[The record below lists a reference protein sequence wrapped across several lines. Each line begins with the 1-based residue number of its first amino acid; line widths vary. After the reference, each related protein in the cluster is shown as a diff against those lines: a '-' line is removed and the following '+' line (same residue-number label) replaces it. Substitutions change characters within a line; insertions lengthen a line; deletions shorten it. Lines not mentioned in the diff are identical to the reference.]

1 MTDDSKPGQS
11 RPDEADPLS
20 ATAMFLRALDQ
31 QSEAKPAEPAGA
43 KVERG
48 TAAERTQAPPVGS
61 RPGNSGS
68 EFTEI
73 FGKPL
78 QPTSEFSMRSAPT
91 QQVPA
96 AEPVRPAEPVGSQ
109 SPGEFTRIF
118 VKDPT
123 PPAKPAARSFE
134 ERQEG
139 VPSQPARSKGFSSPG
154 VSDAASG
161 EPGFT
166 QIFKPVPGGRGAGSP
181 AQPGQPFVP
190 SSRPEAARSDAQ
202 FGRPSDP
209 PNAAKADLSI
219 TSLIESLS
227 SPSAGASGPRAPEP
241 APYRPDPLASY
252 QPSAAKPAPPSDFES
267 GGVTRF
273 IQRLADPPAA
283 QPAPAPPPPIREA
296 NAGPGEY
303 TRIISLASPAASAPP
318 APSPAPAGAQAPE
331 PGISFARPAA
341 PPLPQNPIHVAMP
354 PAAAPAA
361 PAPPAFAAPPVP
373 APRLP
378 AAPAPPTAAAP
389 KGKLEAMV
397 PMLLVVNTFLLV
409 IILVVMIFLIKSR

>member
-1 MTDDSKPGQS
+1 
-11 RPDEADPLS
+11 
-20 ATAMFLRALDQ
+20 
-31 QSEAKPAEPAGA
+31 
-43 KVERG
+43 
-48 TAAERTQAPPVGS
+48 
-61 RPGNSGS
+61 
-68 EFTEI
+68 
-73 FGKPL
+73 
-78 QPTSEFSMRSAPT
+78 MRSAPT

-96 AEPVRPAEPVGSQ
+96 AEPVRPVEPAGSTA
-109 SPGEFTRIF
+109 PGEFTRIF
-118 VKDPT
+118 VKDAT
-123 PPAKPAARSFE
+123 PSAKPAARSFE

-139 VPSQPARSKGFSSPG
+139 VPSQPARPKGFSSPG

-166 QIFKPVPGGRGAGSP
+166 QIFKPLPGARGAGSP
-181 AQPGQPFVP
+181 SQPGQPFVP
-190 SSRPEAARSDAQ
+190 SARPEAARSDAQ

-209 PNAAKADLSI
+209 PNAAKGDQSI

-227 SPSAGASGPRAPEP
+227 SPSAAASGPRAPEP

-252 QPSAAKPAPPSDFES
+252 QPATKPAPPSDFES
-267 GGVTRF
+267 AGVTRF

-303 TRIISLASPAASAPP
+303 TRIISSLSSPAASAPP
-318 APSPAPAGAQAPE
+318 APPPAPAEAPA

-354 PAAAPAA
+354 PAAAPA
-361 PAPPAFAAPPVP
+361 PPAFTAPPVP

-378 AAPAPPTAAAP
+378 AAPAPPTVAAP

>member
-1 MTDDSKPGQS
+1 MTDDSKAGQN

-31 QSEAKPAEPAGA
+31 QPEAKPPEPAGA

-48 TAAERTQAPPVGS
+48 IAAERTQAPAVGS
-61 RPGNSGS
+61 RPGSRGD
-68 EFTEI
+68 EFTGI
-73 FGKPL
+73 FGKPV
-78 QPTSEFSMRSAPT
+78 QPSSELSMRSAPT

-96 AEPVRPAEPVGSQ
+96 AEPVRPVEPAGSTA
-109 SPGEFTRIF
+109 PGEFTRIF
-118 VKDPT
+118 VKDAT
-123 PPAKPAARSFE
+123 PSAKPAARSFE

-139 VPSQPARSKGFSSPG
+139 VPSQPARPKGFSSPG

-166 QIFKPVPGGRGAGSP
+166 QIFKPLPGARGAGSP
-181 AQPGQPFVP
+181 SQPGQPFVP
-190 SSRPEAARSDAQ
+190 SARPEAARSDAQ

-209 PNAAKADLSI
+209 PNAAKGDQSI

-227 SPSAGASGPRAPEP
+227 SPSAAASGPRAPEP

-252 QPSAAKPAPPSDFES
+252 QPATKPAPPSDFES
-267 GGVTRF
+267 AGVTRF

-303 TRIISLASPAASAPP
+303 TRIISSLSSPAASAPP
-318 APSPAPAGAQAPE
+318 APPPAPAEAPA

-354 PAAAPAA
+354 PAAAPA
-361 PAPPAFAAPPVP
+361 PPAFTAPPVP

-378 AAPAPPTAAAP
+378 AAPAPPTVAAP